1 MTSKAQRSA
10 VRLER
15 REFIVTV
22 GAVTAAAALP
32 LSLGL
37 ISPGVAVG
45 AAEPSASLGDWS
57 IDDMWGVYPRP
68 SEPIGYGRPRE
79 DGELTAAVHPADAQF
94 VV

>member
-15 REFIVTV
+15 REFIVAA

-37 ISPGVAVG
+37 ISPAVG
-45 AAEPSASLGDWS
+45 AAEPSALLGDWN

-68 SEPIGYGRPRE
+68 SEPIGYSRPRE
-79 DGELTAAVHPADAQF
+79 DGEITAAVHPADAQF
-94 VV
+94 MV